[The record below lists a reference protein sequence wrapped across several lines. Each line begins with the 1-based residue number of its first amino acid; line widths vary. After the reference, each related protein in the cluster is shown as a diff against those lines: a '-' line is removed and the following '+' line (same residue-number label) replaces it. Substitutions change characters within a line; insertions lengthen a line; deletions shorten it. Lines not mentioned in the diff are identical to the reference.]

1 MPNSTTERPLFAGKA
16 GTDHSWAWIEEV
28 PEGLRISS
36 QSIGRGSSE
45 SFGDSDVETFLT
57 IPTARLEDVRQALL
71 ADMRRAPRR
80 ASVSDL
86 IARKWPNSSM
96 VTTLL
101 RSWLDERG
109 IEYDFHVY

>member
-1 MPNSTTERPLFAGKA
+1 MPSATTERPLFSGKA
-16 GTDHSWAWIEEV
+16 GTDYSWAWVQDV

-36 QSIGRGSSE
+36 QSIGSGASGA
-45 SFGDSDVETFLT
+45 FGGGDVETFLT
-57 IPTARLEDVRQALL
+57 IPTARLEQVRLALL

-80 ASVSDL
+80 ASVADL

-101 RSWLDERG
+101 RNWLDERG
-109 IEYDFHVY
+109 IEYAFYVY